1 MARTIYVVA
10 VVGLIGA
17 FFAVPAGRP
26 AVASLIGAVTAA
38 AIGVGVA
45 RLRPKRWPGWLLL
58 AVAVATT
65 TAMVTTFAVIGSA
78 GPAVLTYPQANEILH
93 LSTTPILTA
102 ALIVLGR
109 PAIRSRNLGMVLDVA
124 GLSLTNALVVWIGL
138 LRPATIQDGLTT
150 TARVITFAN
159 FIGTMIVFTAGV
171 RVALSWHRVGA
182 LRWLV
187 VGVLA
192 FVTGGAM
199 YASQIHDHVVTPA
212 GPSDGLFLVFVL
224 CCGAAALTPSMAE
237 VRSDERGQGHV
248 GALGVAALGLCMVVV
263 PAALLFDARLGPVT
277 NTVAFAFAFA
287 GLGGIAVARLTLVGR
302 HRRRAADEDEQ
313 DRYFRALVQSSPDAT
328 LVSRDGVV
336 QYATPAAA
344 DLFGRDVRGVPLD
357 DLVDRGPGRHRARG
371 DGRSASSRAEADGR
385 SASSR
390 AEADGRSASSRAED
404 DGYEGHVRRSDS
416 STVIVMIS
424 ERDLTDDPHVT
435 GVVTTLR
442 DITAER
448 TRQLDLA
455 FRATHDPLTRLANR
469 ESFHHQLQAQ
479 PPPGAEPLARAVLY
493 VDLDDF
499 KTINDTYG
507 HDVGD
512 RVLEEVARRIE
523 SCLRSGDLAA
533 RLGGDEFAVLLSH
546 VPDERA
552 AQSVAQRITEA
563 LSSAAV
569 VDDLTLSCRASV
581 GLAYGPD
588 VSMARLREADMAL
601 YAAKAAGKGRWHQYH
616 DDMGTAVPRSRPC
629 PDE

>member
-1 MARTIYVVA
+1 MPGGSDPSATAKARLSLRTVRTGYLLVA
-10 VVGLIGA
+10 VGLVAA
-17 FFAVPAGRP
+17 FFAVPAGRI
-26 AVASLIGAVTAA
+26 AVALLIGAVTAA
-38 AIGVGVA
+38 AIGLGVA
-45 RLRPKRWPGWLLL
+45 RLRPKRWLGWLLL
-58 AVAVATT
+58 GVAVATT
-65 TAMVTTFAVIGSA
+65 TATITTFAAIGSA
-78 GPAVLTYPQANEILH
+78 GPARLTYPQANEITH
-93 LSTTPILTA
+93 LATTPVLAA

-109 PAIRSRNLGMVLDVA
+109 PAIRSRNLGMILDVA
-124 GLSLTNALVVWIGL
+124 GLSLTNALIVWIAL
-138 LRPATIQDGLTT
+138 LRPATIQDGIST

-192 FVTGGAM
+192 FVTAAAV
-199 YASQIHDHVVTPA
+199 YAGQLTDHVVYPA
-212 GPSDGLFLVFVL
+212 GPSSGAFMVFML

-248 GALGVAALGLCMVVV
+248 GAIGVAALGLCMVVV

-277 NTVAFAFAFA
+277 NAVAFAVAFA

-302 HRRRAADEDEQ
+302 HRRRAAEEDEQ

-344 DLFGRDVRGVPLD
+344 DLFGRDVRGVGLD
-357 DLVDRGPGRHRARG
+357 DLVDRGPGRHRAR
-371 DGRSASSRAEADGR
+371 
-385 SASSR
+385 
-390 AEADGRSASSRAED
+390 ADGRSASSRAED
-404 DGYEGHVRRSDS
+404 DGYEGYEGQVRRSDS

-442 DITAER
+442 DITVER

-469 ESFHHQLQAQ
+469 ESFHHQLRAQ
-479 PPPGAEPLARAVLY
+479 PLPAAEPVARAVLY

-533 RLGGDEFAVLLSH
+533 RLGGDEFAVLLNQ

-563 LSSAAV
+563 LSAAAV

>member
-1 MARTIYVVA
+1 MPGGSDPSVSDEAAIWMRTARTVYLVA
-10 VVGLIGA
+10 TVGLIAA
-17 FFAVPAGRP
+17 FYAIPSGRTE
-26 AVASLIGAVTAA
+26 VAPLIGVATVA
-38 AIGVGVA
+38 AIVLGA
-45 RLRPKRWPGWLLL
+45 DRLRPRRWLGWLFL

-65 TAMVTTFAVIGSA
+65 TAMITTFAAIGSA

-93 LSTTPILTA
+93 LSTTPILTT

-109 PAIRSRNLGMVLDVA
+109 PAMRARNLGMVLDVA
-124 GLSLTNALVVWIGL
+124 GLSLTNALIVWIGL
-138 LRPATIQDGLTT
+138 LRPATIQDGLST

-192 FVTGGAM
+192 FVTGGAT
-199 YASQIHDHVVTPA
+199 YAGQIRDHVVTPA
-212 GPSDGLFLVFVL
+212 GPSDGLFLIFVL
-224 CCGAAALTPSMAE
+224 CCGMAALTPSMAE
-237 VRSDERGQGHV
+237 VRSDERGQGQA
-248 GALGVAALGLCMVVV
+248 GALGVAALGLCMIVV
-263 PAALLFDARLGPVT
+263 PAALLFEARLGPVT
-277 NTVAFAFAFA
+277 NAVAFAVAFA

-302 HRRRAADEDEQ
+302 HRRHAAAQDEQ

-328 LVSRDGVV
+328 VVSRDGVV

-357 DLVDRGPGRHRARG
+357 DLVDRGPGRHRAR
-371 DGRSASSRAEADGR
+371 ADGR

-390 AEADGRSASSRAED
+390 ADD
-404 DGYEGHVRRSDS
+404 DGYEGQVRRADS

-455 FRATHDPLTRLANR
+455 FRASHDPLTRLANR
-469 ESFHHQLQAQ
+469 ESFHHHLQTP
-479 PPPGAEPLARAVLY
+479 PPPGAEPAARAVLF

-512 RVLEEVARRIE
+512 RVLAEVARRIE
-523 SCLRSGDLAA
+523 SCLRSGDVAA
-533 RLGGDEFAVLLSH
+533 RLGGDEFAVLLNH

-563 LSSAAV
+563 MSAAAEI
-569 VDDLTLSCRASV
+569 DDLTLSCRASV

-601 YAAKAAGKGRWHQYH
+601 YAAKAAGKGRWHQYRH
-616 DDMGTAVPRSRPC
+616 DMGTPVPRSRSC